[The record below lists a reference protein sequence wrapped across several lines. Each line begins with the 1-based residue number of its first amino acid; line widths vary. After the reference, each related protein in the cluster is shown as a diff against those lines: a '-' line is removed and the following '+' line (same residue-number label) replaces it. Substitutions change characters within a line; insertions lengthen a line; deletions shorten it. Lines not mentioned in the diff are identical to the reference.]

1 MSVESFGDSIVFSEP
16 NWYQRFASP
25 YYKDTHRVFR
35 EKVRKFVDDELM
47 PFVDEWDE
55 NKDYPIELHK
65 KAYNAGIYG
74 AVWPKEYGGTP
85 PEGFDAFHD
94 LILIDELA
102 RCGTGGVVISCF
114 LIVGMALSPILRVG
128 SDYLKEWII
137 PQIVKGDKIIALCI
151 SEPYVGS
158 DVAGLQTS
166 AVIEGD
172 DFIIN
177 GEKKFI
183 TAGVKASYYTVAAR
197 TGGSGAKG
205 ISLFLVP
212 RDTPGITVRRMKTQG
227 WWSSNTAFISF
238 DDVRVPRKNL
248 IGKLNEGFKAIVMN
262 FNHERFVLAA
272 MANRFAR
279 VCLHDAIAYGRV
291 RKTFGKRLVDHQ
303 VIRHKIA
310 EMTRLIE
317 SSHAWL
323 EQLAYQLSN
332 DVPDSI
338 IAGQLA
344 LAKVQCTKTM
354 EYCAREASQILGG
367 NSYIRG
373 GWGTKIERLYR
384 EVRVNAISG
393 GSEEILLDLATR
405 QAKL

>member
-1 MSVESFGDSIVFSEP
+1 MFGSSTPFAEP
-16 NWYQRFASP
+16 NWYQQFKSP
-25 YYKDTHRVFR
+25 YYKDTHRNFR
-35 EKVRKFVDDELM
+35 EKVRKFVEAELL
-47 PFVDEWDE
+47 PHVDEWDE
-55 NKDYPIELHK
+55 VGDYPLALHR
-65 KAYNAGIYG
+65 KAYEAGIYG

-85 PEGFDAFHD
+85 PQDFDSFHD
-94 LILIDELA
+94 LILIDELS
-102 RCGTGGVVISCF
+102 RCATGGVVISCF

-128 SDYLKEWII
+128 SEYLKKWII
-137 PQIVKGDKIIALCI
+137 PEVVTGEKIIALCI

-158 DVAGLQTS
+158 DVARLQTT
-166 AVIEGD
+166 AVED
-172 DFIIN
+172 DNGFVIN

-183 TAGVKASYYTVAAR
+183 TAGIKASYYTVAAR
-197 TGGSGAKG
+197 TGDPGLSG

-212 RDTPGITVRRMKTQG
+212 KDTPGVTARRMKTQG

-238 DDVRVPRKNL
+238 EDVRIPKQNL
-248 IGKLNEGFKAIVMN
+248 IGTLNQGFKAIVMN
-262 FNHERFVLAA
+262 FNHERFVLAG

-279 VCLHDAIAYGRV
+279 VCLQEAIEYGRK

-303 VIRHKIA
+303 VLRHKIA
-310 EMTRLIE
+310 EMARAVD

-323 EQLAYQLSN
+323 EQLAYQLSIGT
-332 DVPDSI
+332 PDTV

-344 LAKVQCTKTM
+344 LVKVQCTKTM
-354 EYCAREASQILGG
+354 ELCAREASQILGG

-373 GWGTKIERLYR
+373 GWGAKVERLYR

-393 GSEEILLDLATR
+393 GSEEILLDLAMK

>member
-1 MSVESFGDSIVFSEP
+1 MFGTKTPFSEP
-16 NWYQRFASP
+16 NWYHRFSSP
-25 YYKDTHRVFR
+25 YYKQTHIEFR
-35 EKVRKFVDDELM
+35 EKVRQFVETELI

-55 NKDYPIELHK
+55 TADYPIELHE
-65 KAYNAGIYG
+65 KAYKAGIYG

-85 PEGFDAFHD
+85 PKDFDAFHD
-94 LILIDELA
+94 LILIDELS
-102 RCGTGGVVISCF
+102 RCATGGVVISCF

-128 SDYLKEWII
+128 SQYLKDWIL
-137 PQIVKGDKIIALCI
+137 PEVVTGKKVIALCI
-151 SEPYVGS
+151 SEPYTGS
-158 DVAGLQTS
+158 DVANIQTS
-166 AVIEGD
+166 AVKDGD
-172 DFIIN
+172 FYIIN

-183 TAGVKASYYTVAAR
+183 TAGIKASYYTVAAR
-197 TGGSGAKG
+197 TGNSGISG

-212 RDTPGITVRRMKTQG
+212 KDTSGVHARRMKTQG

-238 DDVRVPRKNL
+238 ENVKIPKENL
-248 IGKLNEGFKAIVMN
+248 IGNLNEGFKAIVLN

-279 VCLHDAIAYGRV
+279 ICLRDAIEFGRV

-310 EMTRLIE
+310 DMVRHVE

-332 DVPDSI
+332 GIPDGAV
-338 IAGQLA
+338 AGQIA

-354 EYCAREASQILGG
+354 EICAREASQIFGG

-373 GWGTKIERLYR
+373 GKGANVERLYR

-393 GSEEILLDLATR
+393 GSEEILLDLSMK